1 MSIDKYKV
9 PSCYNCRWTEHV
21 RVYMWYCTWSRR
33 LRLTPQYKCKKY
45 KSLKHNSIMDFKEAY
60 KFPLHVSKYG
70 SACVMTADD
79 EVAFVSFLGNG
90 EASVKAL
97 QEIVGA
103 INGERPGIFDASV
116 YGDQIF
122 IGGAKVLLVGGLTRL
137 TDFEGL
143 DLSPEEATRTQSEF
157 ANYCVQQLRRDL
169 EGTV

>member
-1 MSIDKYKV
+1 
-9 PSCYNCRWTEHV
+9 
-21 RVYMWYCTWSRR
+21 
-33 LRLTPQYKCKKY
+33 
-45 KSLKHNSIMDFKEAY
+45 MDFKEAY